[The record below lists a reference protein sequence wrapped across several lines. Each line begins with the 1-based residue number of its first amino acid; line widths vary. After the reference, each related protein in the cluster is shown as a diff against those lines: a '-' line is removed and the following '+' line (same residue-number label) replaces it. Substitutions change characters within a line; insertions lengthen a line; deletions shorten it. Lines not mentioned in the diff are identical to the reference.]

1 MQRWSLN
8 TPFQSVIK
16 FLICAGLCNTAVL
29 LGLDRTTYF
38 VMKEF
43 KEITLFNFTIY
54 TWWQYLKQK

>member
-1 MQRWSLN
+1 MQRRSLN
-8 TPFQSVIK
+8 TTFQSVIK

-29 LGLDRTTYF
+29 LGLHRTIYF

-54 TWWQYLKQK
+54 TW